1 VKDFRFLAVAMAVLT
16 WAQPAESC
24 SLVCLNDGSAK
35 DYRRMADWVLVGRVL
50 SVEWDEAQVEG
61 IATVEP
67 LRIVKGKGNVRFLVR
82 VGGPRGGGACT
93 HMVAEGDTRLLFLA
107 QPVVGAPLEVDA
119 CSPSGL
125 LDKPQVMQALKE
137 LRVKGTYR

>member
-1 VKDFRFLAVAMAVLT
+1 
-16 WAQPAESC
+16 
-24 SLVCLNDGSAK
+24 
-35 DYRRMADWVLVGRVL
+35 
-50 SVEWDEAQVEG
+50 
-61 IATVEP
+61 
-67 LRIVKGKGNVRFLVR
+67 
-82 VGGPRGGGACT
+82 
-93 HMVAEGDTRLLFLA
+93 LLFLA